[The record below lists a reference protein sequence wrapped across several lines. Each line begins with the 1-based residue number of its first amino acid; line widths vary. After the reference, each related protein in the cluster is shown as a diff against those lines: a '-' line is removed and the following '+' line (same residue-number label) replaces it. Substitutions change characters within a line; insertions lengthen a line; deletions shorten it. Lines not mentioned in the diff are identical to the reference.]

1 MSVGAGDGA
10 RLRRIE
16 DELARDDPSLV
27 AHFRAWRTPEGPP
40 PGWTVL
46 PPWAAAALLVGMTTW
61 MLSPVVGS
69 IVCVALGVGWL
80 RRRAVARARAA
91 RPGERGPSRRR

>member
-16 DELARDDPSLV
+16 DELVRDDPSLV